1 MNRTSL
7 IDSLFSVV
15 YICCYAY
22 LACMTNTIH
31 VLILNH
37 MTHTVR
43 VLFMINENH
52 YCIYARPR
60 PSGREGTTWS
70 IPCIQNFWLMITLQP
85 HYKYITQHRYA
96 SPTAID
102 YSKV

>member
-1 MNRTSL
+1 MNRTAL

-60 PSGREGTTWS
+60 PSGREGT
-70 IPCIQNFWLMITLQP
+70 IPGP
-85 HYKYITQHRYA
+85 YPVYRA
-96 SPTAID
+96 SG
-102 YSKV
+102 

>member
-31 VLILNH
+31 VLIFNH
-37 MTHTVR
+37 MTHTIR
-43 VLFMINENH
+43 VLFMIDENH

-60 PSGREGTTWS
+60 PSGREGFTWS
-70 IPCIQNFWLMITLQP
+70 RPCIQNYWLMITLHA

-96 SPTAID
+96 SPTAMD